1 MMGIDRKK
9 GLELP
14 LIPGQIGQRV
24 QKNAQAVLE
33 EHPDEMERVYR
44 LIQFIFDT
52 RLKEGLLGLEGE
64 LESTAPPLPRLMERC
79 AGRSEGPARE
89 LFASCAQ
96 GLERLDREELSALWR
111 RLVEERTELGP
122 EGQAVLA
129 PLGEVLGRYEAD
141 RQREAL
147 STARRRLEEMADRVE
162 RDYRRRGRVYEALG
176 LSGGAFLVIL
186 LL

>member
-1 MMGIDRKK
+1 M
-9 GLELP
+9 
-14 LIPGQIGQRV
+14 
-24 QKNAQAVLE
+24 
-33 EHPDEMERVYR
+33 
-44 LIQFIFDT
+44 
-52 RLKEGLLGLEGE
+52 
-64 LESTAPPLPRLMERC
+64 
-79 AGRSEGPARE
+79 
-89 LFASCAQ
+89 
-96 GLERLDREELSALWR
+96 
-111 RLVEERTELGP
+111 EERTELGP

>member
-1 MMGIDRKK
+1 MV
-9 GLELP
+9 
-14 LIPGQIGQRV
+14 RV
-24 QKNAQAVLE
+24 LGAALVAAGGAVLGFQAAAGLRRQARALE
-33 EHPDEMERVYR
+33 QMA
-44 LIQFIFDT
+44 Q
-52 RLKEGLLGLEGE
+52 GLLGLEGE
-64 LESTAPPLPRLMERC
+64 LEITAPPLPRLMERC

-147 STARRRLEEMADRVE
+147 STARRRLEEMADGLPICKGCFTGKYPME
-162 RDYRRRGRVYEALG
+162 PPKEDIRGSYEK
-176 LSGGAFLVIL
+176 
-186 LL
+186 

>member
-1 MMGIDRKK
+1 MV
-9 GLELP
+9 
-14 LIPGQIGQRV
+14 RV
-24 QKNAQAVLE
+24 LGAALVAAGGAVLGFQAAAGLRRQVRALE
-33 EHPDEMERVYR
+33 QMA
-44 LIQFIFDT
+44 Q
-52 RLKEGLLGLEGE
+52 GLLGLEGE
-64 LESTAPPLPRLMERC
+64 LEITAPPLPRLMERC

-111 RLVEERTELGP
+111 RLVGERTELGP
-122 EGQAVLA
+122 EGQDVLA